1 MKRTI
6 AAIALLSTLVLS
18 ASAAHVPEGVI
29 TENRDGRQLIIKTYT
44 LSPEEDPAGL
54 IQNLFDLD
62 GFHYEHMET
71 VKEDQSFRD
80 SKQHT
85 ETVTLE
91 TSTKNL
97 ADILAQL
104 PPTKEYAQDGYTGI
118 LTLDHTTL
126 NTVASGY
133 TSQRYTISD
142 TRQYTDLDRNDPAY
156 VPTTVVKN
164 GTTLSLSNITWSTT
178 GTGLYGDTL
187 LPTSYT
193 ATATYSAAGSRQ
205 VATGYVTTANYT
217 GEITAEGVQS
227 VRYTVTYL
235 GEPISETEPEP
246 VMETDFSIFP
256 WVILGVSLLA
266 LAGGGIAAFIF
277 LRPNAVIYAMNA
289 KGVAYKRLGAQRV
302 TARRPR
308 LDFTK
313 LREYPAAE
321 AGVELKKQVAQKLAG
336 RLITIQLYDG
346 TRTHLVEWTDGMDS
360 YWFAVKDE
368 EEIERNEVQT
378 T

>member
-54 IQNLFDLD
+54 IQDPFDLD

-104 PPTKEYAQDGYTGI
+104 PPTKEYAQDGYAGV

-164 GTTLSLSNITWSTT
+164 GTTLSLTNITWSTT

-193 ATATYSAAGSRQ
+193 ATATYSTAGSRQ

-235 GEPISETEPEP
+235 GEPISNPEP
-246 VMETDFSIFP
+246 VMEAGFSIFP
-256 WVILGVSLLA
+256 WVILVVSLLA
-266 LAGGGIAAFIF
+266 LTGGGIAAFIF
-277 LRPNAVIYAMNA
+277 LRPNAMIYAMNA

-302 TARRPR
+302 TVRRPR

-321 AGVELKKQVAQKLAG
+321 ASVELTEKLARKLAG

-368 EEIERNEVQT
+368 EETERNEVQAT
-378 T
+378 

>member
-6 AAIALLSTLVLS
+6 ATIALLSTLVLS

-54 IQNLFDLD
+54 IQDPFDLD

-104 PPTKEYAQDGYTGI
+104 PPTKEYAQDGYAGV

-164 GTTLSLSNITWSTT
+164 GTTLSLTNITWSTT

-193 ATATYSAAGSRQ
+193 ATATYSTAGSRQ

-235 GEPISETEPEP
+235 GEPISNPEP
-246 VMETDFSIFP
+246 VMEAGFSIFP
-256 WVILGVSLLA
+256 WVILVVSLLA
-266 LAGGGIAAFIF
+266 LTGGGIAAFIF
-277 LRPNAVIYAMNA
+277 LRPNAMIYAMNV

-302 TARRPR
+302 TVRRPR

-321 AGVELKKQVAQKLAG
+321 ASVELTEKLARKLAG

-368 EEIERNEVQT
+368 EETERNEVQAT
-378 T
+378 

>member
-1 MKRTI
+1 MSTWRRSRRTRASGI
-6 AAIALLSTLVLS
+6 PSSTL
-18 ASAAHVPEGVI
+18 
-29 TENRDGRQLIIKTYT
+29 R
-44 LSPEEDPAGL
+44 LSPWKRPPR
-54 IQNLFDLD
+54 IW
-62 GFHYEHMET
+62 
-71 VKEDQSFRD
+71 R
-80 SKQHT
+80 
-85 ETVTLE
+85 
-91 TSTKNL
+91 TSWPSC
-97 ADILAQL
+97 
-104 PPTKEYAQDGYTGI
+104 PPTKEYAQDGYAGV

-164 GTTLSLSNITWSTT
+164 GATLSLTNITWSTT
-178 GTGLYGDTL
+178 GTGLYGDAL

-235 GEPISETEPEP
+235 GEPIAESEPEP
-246 VMETDFSIFP
+246 VMEAGFSILP
-256 WVILGVSLLA
+256 WAILGVSLVA
-266 LAGGGIAAFIF
+266 LAGGGVAAFIF

-289 KGVAYKRLGAQRV
+289 KGVVYKRLGAQRV

-313 LREYPAAE
+313 LREYPATE

-336 RLITIQLYDG
+336 RLISIQLYDG

-360 YWFAVKDE
+360 Y
-368 EEIERNEVQT
+368 
-378 T
+378 

>member
-18 ASAAHVPEGVI
+18 ASAAHVPEEVV
-29 TENRDGRQLIIKTYT
+29 TENRNGQQLIIKTYT
-44 LSPEEDPAGL
+44 LSPQDDPSGL
-54 IQNLFDLD
+54 IQEPFDLD

-91 TSTKNL
+91 TSTQNL
-97 ADILAQL
+97 SDILAQL
-104 PPTKEYAQDGYTGI
+104 PPTKEYAQDGYAGV

-126 NTVASGY
+126 NTVAAGY

-164 GTTLSLSNITWSTT
+164 GTTLSLTNITWSTT

-235 GEPISETEPEP
+235 GAALPESQPEPEP
-246 VMETDFSIFP
+246 EAGASIVP
-256 WVILGVSLLA
+256 WVILGASLLA
-266 LAGGGIAAFIF
+266 LAGGGVAAFIL

-302 TARRPR
+302 TARKPR

-313 LREYPAAE
+313 LREYPAPE
-321 AGVELKKQVAQKLAG
+321 AGVELKKQTAQKLAG

-346 TRTHLVEWTDGMDS
+346 TRTHLVEWADGMDS

-368 EEIERNEVQT
+368 DEKESEAQT

>member
-6 AAIALLSTLVLS
+6 AAIALLSLLTLS

-44 LSPEEDPAGL
+44 LSPQDDPTAL
-54 IQNLFDLD
+54 IQPPFDLD

-71 VKEDQSFRD
+71 VKEEQNFRD

-97 ADILAQL
+97 SDILAQL
-104 PPTKEYAQDGYTGI
+104 APTKEYSQDGYTGV

-126 NTVASGY
+126 KTEASGY

-193 ATATYSAAGSRQ
+193 ATATYTAAGSRQ

-227 VRYTVTYL
+227 IRYTVTYL
-235 GEPISETEPEP
+235 GTALPEP
-246 VMETDFSIFP
+246 DVEPKPEDGPSVMP
-256 WVILGVSLLA
+256 WIILGIVLVSL
-266 LAGGGIAAFIF
+266 AGAGTAAFIL
-277 LRPNAVIYAMNA
+277 LRPNAIIYAMNA
-289 KGVAYKRLGAQRV
+289 KGVAYKRLGMQRV

-308 LDFTK
+308 LDFTR

-321 AGVELKKQVAQKLAG
+321 ASVELNKQAARKLAG

-346 TRTHLVEWTDGMDS
+346 TRTHLVEWDEGMDS

-368 EEIERNEVQT
+368 EEEVQT